1 MIKTVNVLMGGPSA
15 EYEVSLRSGFEVLSN
30 LDKSKY
36 RARAVVISKSKKF
49 YICNT
54 WDMMPSLSDIESYEN
69 SSAFSGPFTPSDC
82 LVMWKDCDVAFLAL
96 HGEFGEDGVIQ
107 GYLDT
112 LGVPYTGSGVFG
124 SAVAMNKITT
134 KYLYI
139 QCGLDV
145 PPYCLYGKNHPQTTI
160 EAIISKIGFP
170 CFVKCP
176 QSGSSRLMGKA
187 DTKEQLES
195 LLTEYQESADEI
207 LIENLVS
214 GPEFTCGVID
224 YPDGTTRALP
234 PVEIRPKNAA
244 FFDYEAKYSD
254 GGSDEL
260 VPAPRPEELI
270 KRIQDAALR
279 AHKVIGCHCVSRTD
293 MIYMN
298 NKLHVLE
305 TNTLPGLTPASLLP
319 KSFKAIGV
327 NYQSMLDILIESALN
342 KRNNF
347 K

>member
-1 MIKTVNVLMGGPSA
+1 M
-15 EYEVSLRSGFEVLSN
+15 
-30 LDKSKY
+30 
-36 RARAVVISKSKKF
+36 
-49 YICNT
+49 
-54 WDMMPSLSDIESYEN
+54 
-69 SSAFSGPFTPSDC
+69 
-82 LVMWKDCDVAFLAL
+82 
-96 HGEFGEDGVIQ
+96 IQ

-160 EAIISKIGFP
+160 EAIISKIGFL

-195 LLTEYQESADEI
+195 LLTEYHESADEI

-260 VPAPRPEELI
+260 VPAPRPEELP
-270 KRIQDAALR
+270 R
-279 AHKVIGCHCVSRTD
+279 
-293 MIYMN
+293 Y
-298 NKLHVLE
+298 
-305 TNTLPGLTPASLLP
+305 PG
-319 KSFKAIGV
+319 
-327 NYQSMLDILIESALN
+327 
-342 KRNNF
+342 R
-347 K
+347 